1 MTPDQLAGAVLTA
14 AKAALADYG
23 LDPSLLPEAKVER
36 PKNPEH
42 GDYASTIALQAS
54 KRSGLPAR
62 ELATAIAGKLSG
74 DSEIGNVEVAG
85 PGFLNIRLAAGAA
98 GSTAGVIVRQGSQYG
113 HSAVLDGSRI
123 NVEFVSANPTGPIHL
138 GGTRWAAVGDALAR
152 MFRAQGAAVTTEYY
166 FNDAGAQIDRFARS
180 LLAAARREPP
190 PDDGYAGEYI
200 GEIAQTLV
208 DRHPQILTESAD
220 DVLGLVRTA
229 GVELMFAEIKASL
242 SDFGAVFDVYFSERD
257 LHERGELDRALARLR
272 DLGTV
277 YQADGA
283 TWVRTS
289 DYGDDKDRV
298 IRRGNGQF
306 TYFAADCAY
315 YLDKRERGFDK
326 VMIVLGADHHG
337 YVGRMRAVAACLG
350 DDPDRTLEILIG
362 QLVSLISGGR
372 PVRMSKRAGT
382 VITIDDLIG
391 AVGVDA
397 ARYALARYSL
407 DSPID
412 LDLDL
417 WTRRS
422 TDNPVYYVQYAHARI
437 ASLMR
442 NAAEFGFTLGEDY
455 DISLLGDDR
464 EVTLLKALA
473 DFPGTLAS
481 AAELRQPHR
490 IARYLEAL
498 SGSYHRFHDGCRVL
512 PRAGEDFDET
522 GRARL
527 WLARASQI
535 VLANG
540 LGLLG
545 VRAPDRL

>member
-23 LDPSLLPEAKVER
+23 LDSSSLTEAKVER
-36 PKNPEH
+36 PRNPEH
-42 GDYASTIALQAS
+42 GDYASTIALQTA
-54 KRSGLPAR
+54 KRTGLPAR
-62 ELATAIAGKLSG
+62 ELAAAIAGKLSG
-74 DSEIGNVEVAG
+74 DQEIASVEVAG
-85 PGFLNIRLAAGAA
+85 PGFLNIRLAVGAA
-98 GSTAGVIVRQGSQYG
+98 GAIAGLIVRQGREYG
-113 HSAVLDGSRI
+113 RSGALAGSRI
-123 NVEFVSANPTGPIHL
+123 NLEFVSANPTGPIHL

-152 MFRAQGAAVTTEYY
+152 ILRAQGAAITTEYY
-166 FNDAGAQIDRFARS
+166 FNDAGTQIEAFARS
-180 LLAAARREPP
+180 LLATARQEPLP
-190 PDDGYAGEYI
+190 ADGYAGEYI
-200 GEIAQTLV
+200 GEIAQALTV
-208 DRHPQILTESAD
+208 RYPQILTEPASVA
-220 DVLGLVRTA
+220 LELVRTA
-229 GVELMFAEIKASL
+229 GVELMFAEIRNSL
-242 SDFGAVFDVYFSERD
+242 ADFGVPFDVYFSERD
-257 LHERGELDRALARLR
+257 LHERGDLDRALHRL
-272 DLGTV
+272 DEQGKV

-326 VMIVLGADHHG
+326 IMIILGADHHG
-337 YVGRMRAVAACLG
+337 YVGRMRAVAACFG

-362 QLVSLISGGR
+362 QLVNLIAGGR

-382 VITIDDLIG
+382 VITIDDLVG

-422 TDNPVYYVQYAHARI
+422 TDNPVYYVQYAHTRI

-442 NAAEFGFTLGEDY
+442 NTAEFGIVLGPDY
-455 DISLLGDDR
+455 DAARLTDDR
-464 EVTLLKALA
+464 EVALLKALA
-473 DFPGTLAS
+473 DFPGLLAS

-490 IARYLEAL
+490 IARYLEDLA
-498 SGSYHRFHDGCRVL
+498 GSYHRFHDSCRVL
-512 PRAGEDFDET
+512 PRAGEEFGET

-535 VLANG
+535 VLAAG
-540 LGLLG
+540 LDLLG
-545 VRAPDRL
+545 VSAPDRL